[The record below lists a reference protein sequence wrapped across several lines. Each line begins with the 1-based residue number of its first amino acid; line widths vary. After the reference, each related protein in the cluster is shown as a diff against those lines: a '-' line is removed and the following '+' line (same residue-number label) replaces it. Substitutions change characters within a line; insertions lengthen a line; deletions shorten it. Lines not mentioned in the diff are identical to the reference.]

1 MSFCPRCGDEYR
13 AGFTQCAECG
23 VTLVD
28 TPAPEHDHPRSIEHP
43 RPFQASDYETIDPVR
58 VATVPSRINAEIILS
73 ALRSA
78 DLRAFIAGTGMEA
91 WSDAGGIGQIT
102 RVAGPLNDIRI
113 MVHPDDEA
121 EAREIIASAIEV
133 DVPEFDEDDQL
144 GESEPGSDGMRP
156 VGDRPTWRTDG
167 PRNRSVIRAF
177 ALFMI
182 VPILAGGLSIFV
194 NWLYV
199 VFGD

>member
-1 MSFCPRCGDEYR
+1 MPFCPQCGDEYR
-13 AGFTQCAECG
+13 AGFTQCADCG

-28 TPAPEHDHPRSIEHP
+28 AAAPEDDRRRANEYS
-43 RPFQASDYETIDPVR
+43 RPFRASDYETIDPVR

-113 MVHPDDEA
+113 MVHPDDED
-121 EAREIIASAIEV
+121 EAREIIASAG
-133 DVPEFDEDDQL
+133 DVVAPESDEDDRL
-144 GESEPGSDGMRP
+144 AESDPGADGMGP

-194 NWLYV
+194 NWLYI